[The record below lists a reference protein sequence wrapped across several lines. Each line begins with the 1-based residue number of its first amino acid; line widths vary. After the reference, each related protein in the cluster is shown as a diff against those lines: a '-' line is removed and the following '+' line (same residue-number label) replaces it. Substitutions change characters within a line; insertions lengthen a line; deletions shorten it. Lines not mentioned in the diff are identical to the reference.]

1 MEKKAQPPNPVMGRW
16 RIVSMSAWEDEALNK
31 EVQAF
36 IEFDEEGC
44 GSFQF
49 GDIRGVTDHYRTKK
63 RDGKRVAQFCWDG
76 GDGAGGTPLEGIG
89 WAILE
94 GGELTG
100 TICIHQGD
108 DSEFVAKRAAV
119 AKDASRKKRGD

>member
-1 MEKKAQPPNPVMGRW
+1 MAKSKPKSPFTGSW
-16 RIVSMSAWEDEALNK
+16 HIVSMSGWEDEALNE

-49 GDIRGVTDHYRTKK
+49 GYVRGVTDHYRTKK

-76 GDGAGGTPLEGIG
+76 EDGADGTPLDGIG

-94 GGELTG
+94 GGELAG
-100 TICIHQGD
+100 TICIHLGA
-108 DSEFVAKRAAV
+108 DSEFVAKRANV
-119 AKDASRKKRGD
+119 PKPVKRIRHD

>member
-1 MEKKAQPPNPVMGRW
+1 MAKSKPKSPFTGSW
-16 RIVSMSAWEDEALNK
+16 HIVSMSALEDECLNK

-49 GDIRGVTDHYRTKK
+49 GYVRGFMDHYRTKK
-63 RDGKRVAQFCWDG
+63 RDRMPVAQFNWHG
-76 GDGAGGTPLEGIG
+76 EDGADGTPLDGIG

-94 GGELTG
+94 GGKLTG
-100 TICIHQGD
+100 TICIHLGD
-108 DSEFVAKRAAV
+108 ALEFVAKRAAE
-119 AKDASRKKRGD
+119 KKRKKGK